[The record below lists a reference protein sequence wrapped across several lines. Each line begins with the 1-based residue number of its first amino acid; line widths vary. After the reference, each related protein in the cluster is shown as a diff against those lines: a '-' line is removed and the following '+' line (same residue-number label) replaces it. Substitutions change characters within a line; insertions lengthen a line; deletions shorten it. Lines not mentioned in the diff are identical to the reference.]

1 MQAQCGAAIDN
12 QSTLE
17 RLQSTIDVNVNSEY
31 IYDMQKTYTIQ
42 ELAKEF
48 RLTTRTLRFYGSKD
62 LLQPTRSG
70 TSRVFSH
77 RDRGRL
83 ILILRGKRLGFSLAE
98 IKEMLDLYDH
108 DDGQVEQLRVTLEK
122 SRRRIVELESQRKDI
137 DAAVVDLHAGCRQI
151 EALLAAKSVDAEA
164 AR

>member
-1 MQAQCGAAIDN
+1 MQAQFGAAIDN

-17 RLQSTIDVNVNSEY
+17 RPLPTIDVNVNYTYLARME
-31 IYDMQKTYTIQ
+31 QTYTIQ

-48 RLTTRTLRFYGSKD
+48 RLTSRTLRFYGSKD

>member
-1 MQAQCGAAIDN
+1 MEQ
-12 QSTLE
+12 
-17 RLQSTIDVNVNSEY
+17 
-31 IYDMQKTYTIQ
+31 TYTIQ

-48 RLTTRTLRFYGSKD
+48 RLTSRTLRFYGSKD

>member
-1 MQAQCGAAIDN
+1 MQAQFGAAIDN

-17 RLQSTIDVNVNSEY
+17 RPLPTIDVNVNCRY
-31 IYDMQKTYTIQ
+31 IYDMEKTYTIQ

-48 RLTTRTLRFYGSKD
+48 RLTSRTLRFYGSKD
-62 LLQPTRSG
+62 LLHPTRVG
-70 TSRVFSH
+70 LSRVFSR

>member
-1 MQAQCGAAIDN
+1 M
-12 QSTLE
+12 E
-17 RLQSTIDVNVNSEY
+17 RS
-31 IYDMQKTYTIQ
+31 YTIQ

-48 RLTTRTLRFYGSKD
+48 KLTSRTLRFYGSKD
-62 LLQPTRSG
+62 LLQPTRAG
-70 TSRVFSH
+70 VTRVFSH

-122 SRRRIVELESQRKDI
+122 SRRRIKELESQREDI
-137 DAAVVDLHAGCRQI
+137 DAAVVDLHNGCKQI
-151 EALLAAKSVDAEA
+151 EVLLEAKSVEAKSVEAKSVDAKSVDAKA
-164 AR
+164 AK